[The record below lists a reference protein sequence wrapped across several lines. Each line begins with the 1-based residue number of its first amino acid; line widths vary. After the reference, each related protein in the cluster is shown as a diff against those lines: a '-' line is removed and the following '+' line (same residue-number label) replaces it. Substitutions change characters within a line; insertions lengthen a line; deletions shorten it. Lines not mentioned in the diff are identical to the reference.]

1 MISSNDPFHSQEVL
15 ILDEFDK
22 NYWRNRIDEIMDV
35 SFCLL
40 FNTGVSF
47 GLKLEG
53 ENKHLVYL

>member
-47 GLKLEG
+47 GLTLEG